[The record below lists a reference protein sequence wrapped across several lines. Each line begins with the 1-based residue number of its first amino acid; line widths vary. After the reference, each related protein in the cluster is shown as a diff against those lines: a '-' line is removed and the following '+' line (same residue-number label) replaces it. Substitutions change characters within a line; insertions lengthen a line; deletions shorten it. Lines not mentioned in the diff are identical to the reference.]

1 MEIAVDTHGFRELC
15 SSRWTVRAASLQSV
29 LDNYE
34 VLLQVWEE
42 SKETNLDSEIRARII
57 GVESQMLSFDFL
69 FGISLG
75 SLILRHSDNLS
86 KSLQHESLSA
96 AEGQELANLCITVL
110 QSLRNSD
117 QFKLCYGHV
126 LKIKVVSLLIHL
138 LCHVNVGHLIIFR
151 LVRPVVISI
160 HRLKIIIDNYTMK
173 HLIW

>member
-1 MEIAVDTHGFRELC
+1 MKEEIAVDTPRFRVLC
-15 SSRWTVRAASLQSV
+15 PTRWTVHAASLQSV

-96 AEGQELANLCITVL
+96 AEGQELANLRIKVL

-117 QFKLCYGHV
+117 QFKLFYERV
-126 LKIKVVSLLIHL
+126 LQDQSRFAINSPALPR
-138 LCHVNVGHLIIFR
+138 HLIIFR
-151 LVRPVVISI
+151 LVRPEVISI
-160 HRLKIIIDNYTMK
+160 H
-173 HLIW
+173 